1 MNQRGF
7 RGGKGPALY
16 PTGSIYPNVKNEKG
30 KGGRV
35 HGTYPVVKRRVNH
48 RPRGQKSQMK

>member
-35 HGTYPVVKRRVNH
+35 HGIPRRKASSESPV
-48 RPRGQKSQMK
+48 